1 MTPLMALQK
10 AEQRINQQAS
20 NPVRSAFAARAINA
34 IAALIGQTEPKM
46 LVEITS
52 ASSDIEV
59 LIRALVNHGESE
71 AARVQSPVLASR
83 LRGIAMRD
91 KLFRAAGGLLPVSKV
106 AAILGISR
114 QAVDKRRKAD
124 QLLAVSVGK
133 RGYLYPACQF
143 EDEKII
149 EGVAEILPK
158 MNTLSSW
165 SALRFLVNVNDRLE
179 GRTPIQALHQGE
191 IERVVGAASQFLEH
205 GAA

>member
-124 QLLAVSVGK
+124 RLLAVSVGK

-165 SALRFLVNVNDRLE
+165 SALRFLVNANDRLE